1 LIRFALLAQGLR
13 GARLAVGLLAARGVA
28 DCPRAVG
35 WKPGVISDAY

>member
-13 GARLAVGLLAARGVA
+13 GARLVGLLAARGVA
-28 DCPRAVG
+28 DYPRAVG